1 MLVETYENII
11 NTHINNYLG
20 IFMRDKWEPN
30 EEQLKELLLVTN
42 VIIGVPISE
51 ECNVLGMLLLIG
63 GSDLARAVK
72 SWKQSWSVKPSE
84 QDKI

>member
-63 GSDLARAVK
+63 GSDLARGVK

>member
-63 GSDLARAVK
+63 GSDLARGVK
-72 SWKQSWSVKPSE
+72 SWKQSWIVKPSE